1 MFKEI
6 ITTLKEDVKQLGR
19 YPKFRE
25 KIGKLDYD
33 EYWVERRGSS
43 TNSVLSDWQKVR
55 ADQSLKI
62 LEAGSSVIDIGC
74 GDGAVLNY
82 FRENKNIKGVGVDVS
97 LQELEKAKN
106 NNIETMYLDL
116 NKEESVS
123 DLPQVDYIT
132 IFEVLEHLPD
142 PEEILSKL
150 ITKTR
155 KGIIFS
161 VPNTGYYTY
170 RLRLL
175 FGKFPLQWVVFP
187 GEHLRFWT
195 VRDMKYWLEY
205 INVKDYQ
212 LFLYKGL
219 PLLNRLFPN
228 LFARGIIVY
237 IKSK

>member
-82 FRENKNIKGVGVDVS
+82 FRENNRTKKKNK
-97 LQELEKAKN
+97 
-106 NNIETMYLDL
+106 
-116 NKEESVS
+116 
-123 DLPQVDYIT
+123 
-132 IFEVLEHLPD
+132 HLC
-142 PEEILSKL
+142 L
-150 ITKTR
+150 
-155 KGIIFS
+155 
-161 VPNTGYYTY
+161 
-170 RLRLL
+170 
-175 FGKFPLQWVVFP
+175 
-187 GEHLRFWT
+187 
-195 VRDMKYWLEY
+195 
-205 INVKDYQ
+205 
-212 LFLYKGL
+212 
-219 PLLNRLFPN
+219 
-228 LFARGIIVY
+228 
-237 IKSK
+237 